1 VYRVARKC
9 LLLSLVLL
17 SACSSTTFVYNRLDF
32 ILPWYLDDYTE
43 LNREQE
49 KYLDELLSPF
59 LAWHRVDEL
68 PRYVVILSEIEA
80 SLDQPLVAEDVATI
94 SEQIQ
99 DAWFRLEGEALDWLL
114 NLGTRL
120 SQEQVESFLA
130 ELQEQQREYQE
141 KYLTRTD
148 QAFHEDSYDSLV
160 DTMQDYMGRLD
171 AEQRE
176 LLRTTSA
183 GLIRS
188 DRTWLT
194 EREAWLQKLEV
205 IMQRAPGWHLA
216 IRQAIAERDDN
227 VSPEYLRIYEH
238 NLSLVY
244 AAVAELL
251 NSRSQKQD
259 RRLRKTLAELKED
272 LQTLILQGEHAVLD
286 EAA

>member
-1 VYRVARKC
+1 MYRVAKMW

-17 SACSSTTFVYNRLDF
+17 ASCSSTTFVYNRLDF

-43 LNREQE
+43 LNRAQE

-68 PRYVVILSEIEA
+68 PRYVAILSEIEV
-80 SLDQPLVAEDVATI
+80 SLDQPLAAEDVATI

-114 NLGTRL
+114 DLGAQL

-130 ELQEQQREYQE
+130 ELQEQQREYEE

-148 QAFHEDSYDSLV
+148 PAFHEDSYDSLI

-171 AEQRE
+171 SDQRE
-176 LLRTTSA
+176 LLRETSA

-194 EREAWLQKLEV
+194 EREAWLEKLEG
-205 IMQRAPGWHLA
+205 IMQRAPGWQLA

-238 NLSLVY
+238 NLRLVY

-259 RRLRKTLAELKED
+259 KRLRKTLADLKED
-272 LQTLILQGEHAVLD
+272 LQTLILQGNS
-286 EAA
+286 AAIDKAA